1 MIKTFQFLNFFD
13 WYENKTT
20 NLTIGEY
27 YVVFSKE
34 TCGNNRFIYSCML
47 VCDYIPSNK
56 SSNRLFS
63 SSARFDTMSDSL
75 EDLKLWYELSTNTIN
90 QIFANQIGMQYLSDY
105 NEIIIPKIINNPYAS
120 GLCDRC
126 INCIKD
132 FCEIQNKNIEK
143 VFVCNKFIQ
152 D

>member
-1 MIKTFQFLNFFD
+1 
-13 WYENKTT
+13 
-20 NLTIGEY
+20 
-27 YVVFSKE
+27 
-34 TCGNNRFIYSCML
+34 
-47 VCDYIPSNK
+47 
-56 SSNRLFS
+56 
-63 SSARFDTMSDSL
+63 MSDSL

-105 NEIIIPKIINNPYAS
+105 NEIIIPKIINNPYAT

-126 INCIKD
+126 INCTKD
-132 FCEIQNKNIEK
+132 FCEIQNKNVEK